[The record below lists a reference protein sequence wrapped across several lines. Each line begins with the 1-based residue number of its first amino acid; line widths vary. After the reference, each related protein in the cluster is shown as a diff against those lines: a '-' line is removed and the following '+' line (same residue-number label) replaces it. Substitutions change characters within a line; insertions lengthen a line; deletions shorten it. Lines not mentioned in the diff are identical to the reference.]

1 MSTSREQLLR
11 LAIIFSPSVFV
22 SFGAGT
28 VPDAATILERFRQG
42 AERQKS
48 DLCSYSV
55 KRTYSLT
62 NKHLSQEAKM
72 IFSVTYDKSEGKKF
86 KLISEEN
93 TNTLIRH
100 SILDLISG
108 EVASAGSESDKSQLD
123 EANYKLWLIGQETT
137 NGHSCY
143 KIRLDPRNK
152 GKYLLDGYAWIDTN
166 RFTLVKMK
174 GKPAKSVSFW
184 ASHPDFEQDFGPI
197 HTFWLP
203 TYNHSVAHITFFGD
217 TSLAIEYGAYETQAC
232 SSQPSQTAEER

>member
-1 MSTSREQLLR
+1 MSTSRERLLR
-11 LAIIFSPSVFV
+11 LAIILSLAVFV

-28 VPDAATILERFRQG
+28 IPDAATILERFRQG

-55 KRTYSLT
+55 QRTYTLN
-62 NKHLSQEAKM
+62 NKHLSKEAKM
-72 IFSVTYDKSEGKKF
+72 IFLMSYDKSGGKKF
-86 KLISEEN
+86 KLVSEEN

-100 SILDLISG
+100 SILDLING
-108 EVASAGSESDKSQLD
+108 EVASGGTESDKSQLD
-123 EANYKLWLIGQETT
+123 AANYKLWLAGEESA

-166 RFTLVKMK
+166 RFTLVKIK
-174 GKPAKSVSFW
+174 GQPAKSVSFW

-197 HTFWLP
+197 HAFWLP

-217 TSLAIEYGAYETQAC
+217 TTLAIEYGPYEIQAC
-232 SSQPSQTAEER
+232 SNQPSQTAEER